1 MKTMT
6 DFIFLGSKI
15 TMDSDCNHEIK
26 ICLLLGRKAMM
37 NPDSIL
43 KSTSLADKSLYSQSY
58 GFSSSH
64 VWMWE
69 LDYKEVCTPK
79 NWCFWTVVLEKTLES
94 LLDNTEIK
102 SVNQKEMNPEYSL
115 EGLMLNL
122 KLQYFGHL
130 MWRADSLEKTM
141 MLRNIEGK
149 RRSGWLR
156 MRWLDGITDSIDRS
170 LNKLQ
175 EMVKDK
181 EAWCAEV
188 HRVTK
193 NQTQLSDWTTA
204 LLICLKSS
212 SRYSL
217 LCIIKVQWTVC
228 AWQTN

>member
-1 MKTMT
+1 
-6 DFIFLGSKI
+6 
-15 TMDSDCNHEIK
+15 
-26 ICLLLGRKAMM
+26 
-37 NPDSIL
+37 
-43 KSTSLADKSLYSQSY
+43 
-58 GFSSSH
+58 
-64 VWMWE
+64 MWE
-69 LDYKEVCTPK
+69 LDYKENWALK
-79 NWCFWTVVLEKTLES
+79 NWCFWTVVLEKILES
-94 LLDNTEIK
+94 PLDCKEIQPVYPK
-102 SVNQKEMNPEYSL
+102 GIIPEYSL

-156 MRWLDGITDSIDRS
+156 MRWLDGITNSTDMS
-170 LNKLQ
+170 LSKLW
-175 EMVKDK
+175 EIVKDK